1 MTEIARVI
9 AEVATIVIVAAVEY
23 QLGRR
28 DGLDA
33 GYEKAK
39 RESTRRTRTA
49 PRCETARDH
58 EWKLLEINT
67 QEVKPWKR
75 L

>member
-9 AEVATIVIVAAVEY
+9 AEVAAIVIVAIMEY

-39 RESTRRTRTA
+39 RES
-49 PRCETARDH
+49 ARQD
-58 EWKLLEINT
+58 KT
-67 QEVKPWKR
+67 GAQK
-75 L
+75 

>member
-1 MTEIARVI
+1 MNEIARVI
-9 AEVATIVIVAAVEY
+9 AVAAVIVIVAFIEY

-39 RESTRRTRTA
+39 RE
-49 PRCETARDH
+49 TAR
-58 EWKLLEINT
+58 
-67 QEVKPWKR
+67 QEKTGAKK
-75 L
+75 

>member
-9 AEVATIVIVAAVEY
+9 AEVAAIVIVAIMEY

-39 RESTRRTRTA
+39 RES
-49 PRCETARDH
+49 AR
-58 EWKLLEINT
+58 
-67 QEVKPWKR
+67 QEKTNAKK
-75 L
+75 

>member
-1 MTEIARVI
+1 MTEIARAI
-9 AEVATIVIVAAVEY
+9 AEVAAIVIVAIVEY

-39 RESTRRTRTA
+39 RES
-49 PRCETARDH
+49 ARQD
-58 EWKLLEINT
+58 KNGA
-67 QEVKPWKR
+67 QK
-75 L
+75 